1 MKDSLKITY
10 IPVFMRQ
17 LAKLETGLQEE
28 VMEKIALLKD
38 AKTHQRLKVHKLHG
52 RLANRYSFSVN
63 YKTRV
68 VFTYISKQEIALLAI
83 GDHAVYDE

>member
-1 MKDSLKITY
+1 
-10 IPVFMRQ
+10 MRQ

-28 VMEKIALLKD
+28 VMEKIEMLRD
-38 AKTHQRLKVHKLHG
+38 VRNRQRLKVHKLHG
-52 RLANRYSFSVN
+52 RLANRHSFSVN
-63 YKTRV
+63 YKTRI